1 MDPLRIDGHEWRIE
15 HAHPL
20 MLAGLLEGYDETTE
34 RPALRLAYLG
44 LCLRPLSGAKLPLRR
59 SGDRDGRQ
67 PLGPD
72 GLQRRRPER
81 GRRGPPPATHRR
93 GGAAHGKA
101 LDWHDLEHGLR
112 LAERWTGDALRWLS
126 MTPEERALLW
136 ALTEREHHRAQRA
149 RSSTP

>member
-59 SGDRDGRQ
+59 SGEPLSIFGGRVYDYLIEMGGNHWDLMAYSAAALNEAAEAL
-67 PLGPD
+67 PL
-72 GLQRRRPER
+72 
-81 GRRGPPPATHRR
+81 PPTVEEVRHM
-93 GGAAHGKA
+93 GKPS
-101 LDWHDLEHGLR
+101 
-112 LAERWTGDALRWLS
+112 TG
-126 MTPEERALLW
+126 T
-136 ALTEREHHRAQRA
+136 T
-149 RSSTP
+149 SSTGSDSPSDGPETP